1 MSRGPALALVLW
13 LEVGMWASD
22 MPQPSSPFS
31 EDQMKALV
39 KTDKQ
44 HSLSDLALGV
54 SMAWREY
61 LKTLLDV
68 SLRGK
73 GKDIFIVLAVDSP

>member
-39 KTDKQ
+39 KIDQQ

-54 SMAWREY
+54 SMA
-61 LKTLLDV
+61 
-68 SLRGK
+68 
-73 GKDIFIVLAVDSP
+73 